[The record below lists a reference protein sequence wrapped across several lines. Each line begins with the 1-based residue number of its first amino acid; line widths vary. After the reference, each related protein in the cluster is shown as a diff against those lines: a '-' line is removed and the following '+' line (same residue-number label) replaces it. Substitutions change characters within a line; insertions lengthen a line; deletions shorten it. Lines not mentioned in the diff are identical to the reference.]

1 MDRFY
6 VRGPY
11 PWPIANPDP
20 KLQEAL
26 DIAMDYLELTG
37 QASPYTEVEMA
48 CATIIQ
54 GIWRLEFATGLKWL
68 ITRLSPSR
76 TLGCCVCERSI
87 HGQVKAITI
96 GMLLRR
102 CLGKESSEFSML
114 NCTVHAS

>member
-54 GIWRLEFATGLKWL
+54 GIWEIGIRH
-68 ITRLSPSR
+68 R
-76 TLGCCVCERSI
+76 
-87 HGQVKAITI
+87 VKMANYAIVAIENI
-96 GMLLRR
+96 GLLRLR
-102 CLGKESSEFSML
+102 AFYPRAG
-114 NCTVHAS
+114 